1 MGVVS
6 ITASRT
12 TGRRSSE
19 RRRSGGRGS
28 SDGRSNGRRP
38 NLGPSGRHVRP
49 GDHSRVRG
57 TPSAAIP
64 GRLRG
69 SRTPPE
75 GLLLRFERR
84 RSAPKGT
91 RSAGPAS
98 DDTTATRRINVSRVV
113 RVAAV
118 SIVAMIAVAVAIQAQ
133 QVAGQQ
139 LLDEVRSEAHAQSRI
154 QADLRAEV
162 AEAEAPSALLHTA
175 EELGM
180 VEPGAVVA
188 VPASGAVPSAPRDAA
203 AAQERG

>member
-6 ITASRT
+6 LTAPGAA
-12 TGRRSSE
+12 GRRSPA
-19 RRRSGGRGS
+19 RRRSN
-28 SDGRSNGRRP
+28 RS
-38 NLGPSGRHVRP
+38 PSERHVRP
-49 GDHSRVRG
+49 GDHGRGRG
-57 TPSAAIP
+57 TPSAATP

-69 SRTPPE
+69 SRTHPE

-84 RSAPKGT
+84 RSAPEGT
-91 RSAGPAS
+91 RSTGTTS
-98 DDTTATRRINVSRVV
+98 DDSIATRRINVSRVV

-188 VPASGAVPSAPRDAA
+188 VPASGAVPSAPGDAA